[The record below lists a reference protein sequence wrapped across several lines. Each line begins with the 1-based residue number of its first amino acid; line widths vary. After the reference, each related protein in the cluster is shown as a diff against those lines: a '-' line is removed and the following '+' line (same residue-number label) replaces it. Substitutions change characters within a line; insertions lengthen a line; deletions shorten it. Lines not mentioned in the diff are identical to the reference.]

1 MPSNRGASPQKGQ
14 LDRILFNIYKMALL
28 ALAVLVAVSTVL
40 LSVTGVYIFLS
51 DQGGDQTVRATQ
63 DAGRVLDV
71 TTSSGLLTRS
81 LVETTLGYFALADG
95 ISLYKGEDLTL
106 QTRANGRRYLCD
118 AGHRCT
124 PIL

>member
-1 MPSNRGASPQKGQ
+1 MASDRSVAPQKGQ
-14 LDRILFNIYKMALL
+14 LDRILFNIHKMVLL

-51 DQGGDQTVRATQ
+51 DQGGDQPVRATQ
-63 DAGRVLDV
+63 DAGRALDV
-71 TTSSGLLTRS
+71 TLSSGLLPRS
-81 LVETTLGYFALADG
+81 LVETTTGFYAVADG

-118 AGHRCT
+118 ASHRCT
-124 PIL
+124 PLL